1 MRVLSTPRFDRDIKR
16 LTKPQKEAL
25 NNSIRILIKTPL
37 MGELKKGD
45 LQGVRVHKFRS
56 QSQQVLLAYAA
67 NTIENVMILLAYGT
81 HENFYRDLKR

>member
-25 NNSIRILIKTPL
+25 NNSIRMLIKTPL

-45 LQGVRVHKFRS
+45 LQGVRVYKFRS

-67 NTIENVMILLAYGT
+67 NTIENVIILLAYGT

>member
-37 MGELKKGD
+37 IGELKKGD

-67 NTIENVMILLAYGT
+67 NTIENVIILLAYGT
-81 HENFYRDLKR
+81 HENFYRDFKR

>member
-25 NNSIRILIKTPL
+25 NNSIRILTKTPL

-45 LQGVRVHKFRS
+45 LQGVRVYKFRC
-56 QSQQVLLAYAA
+56 QSQQVLLAYVA
-67 NTIENVMILLAYGT
+67 NTIEKVIILLAYGT

>member
-16 LTKPQKEAL
+16 LTKLQKEAL

-37 MGELKKGD
+37 MGEFKKGD
-45 LQGVRVHKFRS
+45 LQGVRVHKVRS
-56 QSQQVLLAYAA
+56 QSQQLFLAYVA
-67 NTIENVMILLAYGT
+67 NTIEKVIILLAYGT

>member
-25 NNSIRILIKTPL
+25 NNSIRILTKTPL

-45 LQGVRVHKFRS
+45 LQGVRVYKFGS

-67 NTIENVMILLAYGT
+67 NTIENVIILLAYGT

>member
-37 MGELKKGD
+37 IGELKKGD
-45 LQGVRVHKFRS
+45 LQGVRVYKFRS
-56 QSQQVLLAYAA
+56 QAQQVLLAYAA
-67 NTIENVMILLAYGT
+67 NTIEKVIILLAYGT